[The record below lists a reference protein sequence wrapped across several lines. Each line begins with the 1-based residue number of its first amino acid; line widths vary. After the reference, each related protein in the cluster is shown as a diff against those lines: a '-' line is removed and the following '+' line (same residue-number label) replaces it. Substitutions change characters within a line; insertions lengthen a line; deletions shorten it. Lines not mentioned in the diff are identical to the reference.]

1 MLIQYGLRLDCSCD
15 SHILI
20 VLMLVVEQAISV
32 SELKEIIVLTGK
44 LRLTGQ
50 MLPEQAAPASHS
62 DLI

>member
-1 MLIQYGLRLDCSCD
+1 
-15 SHILI
+15 
-20 VLMLVVEQAISV
+20 MLVVEQAISV